1 MGTPAAAAAFL
12 LYSTNLLGEDGIS
25 PEQFDTTA
33 LQGCVFGI
41 RAEEG
46 EVVCKLHVK
55 KDIQNR
61 NGHLH
66 GGCTAT
72 IVDIVGTAALLTRS
86 RRAGVSLAINT
97 NYLRP
102 VPGNTVAE
110 IRARV
115 QRLGKTIGV
124 VVVDICD
131 AESGQVC
138 ASGTHIKFISKQEP
152 DLGLILN
159 HQQHMVGHGESL
171 SKL

>member
-12 LYSTNLLGEDGIS
+12 LYSTNLLGENGVS

-33 LQGCVFGI
+33 LQGCIFGI
-41 RAEEG
+41 RAEDG
-46 EVVCKLHVK
+46 KVVCKLNVK
-55 KDIQNR
+55 REIQNR

-102 VPGNTVAE
+102 VPGNAVAE

-115 QRLGKTIGV
+115 QRVGRTVGV
-124 VVVDICD
+124 VVVDIVD
-131 AESGQVC
+131 PESGQVC

-152 DLGLILN
+152 DLGLVLN
-159 HQQHMVGHGESL
+159 HHRHMEGQGETL

>member
-12 LYSTNLLGEDGIS
+12 LYSTNLLGENGIS
-25 PEQFDTTA
+25 SEQFDTTA
-33 LQGCVFGI
+33 LRGCLFGI

-46 EVVCKLHVK
+46 KVVCKLHVK
-55 KDIQNR
+55 KEIQNR

-102 VPGNTVAE
+102 VAGNDVAE
-110 IRARV
+110 IRAKI
-115 QRLGKTIGV
+115 QRLGRTIGV
-124 VVVDICD
+124 VEVDIYD
-131 AESGQVC
+131 TESGQVC

-159 HQQHMVGHGESL
+159 RQQRMIMEEKSL

>member
-12 LYSTNLLGEDGIS
+12 MYSTNLVGENGIS

-46 EVVCKLHVK
+46 KVVCKLHVK
-55 KDIQNR
+55 KEIQNR

-102 VPGNTVAE
+102 VPGNRVAE
-110 IRARV
+110 IRAKI
-115 QRLGKTIGV
+115 QRLGRTIGV
-124 VVVDICD
+124 VEVDIYD
-131 AESGQVC
+131 SESGQVC

-152 DLGLILN
+152 DLGQILN
-159 HQQHMVGHGESL
+159 PQPHMILEEKSL